1 MPVRAPAV
9 LIEPLTAAFN
19 RRRLGRSAQ
28 LTAPAAQASPIQPT
42 TAKKTLNLFVPSPT
56 SS

>member
-42 TAKKTLNLFVPSPT
+42 TVKKTLNLFAPSPT